1 MSSLKKI
8 APQDYAFLLLVALIW
23 GGNFALIKVGLEQI
37 KPFVMTFIR
46 FSLCVFPFVFFM
58 PRPKIPAYVL
68 AAYGI
73 LFGGGIWG
81 CANIAIYTGT
91 SPGTVSLIIQL
102 SAFITFIIGLIAF
115 KERASN
121 ISIIALAISLAGLFL
136 MLINN
141 NQGSGPL
148 GVAICLLAAF
158 CFSMCTFIIQK
169 YKPKDLLPFMIWSFL
184 FSLPVL
190 FVLALYFEG
199 ADSFYSLKDAI
210 NYKVI
215 VSLISQS
222 YVTTLLGYWIWN
234 YNIRKYSGSTVA
246 PIGLLVPFF
255 AIIISYLFFSYPI
268 NGTVILSIGLV
279 FCGVIL
285 FNLRHS
291 IELLFNK
298 TAIQR

>member
-8 APQDYAFLLLVALIW
+8 SAADCTLLLLVALIW

-37 KPFVMTFIR
+37 TPFVMTFIR
-46 FSLCVFPFVFFM
+46 FFLCVFPFVFFI
-58 PRPKIPAYVL
+58 PRPKTPVHIL

-102 SAFITFIIGLIAF
+102 SAFITFIIGLVAF
-115 KERASN
+115 KEKSSK
-121 ISIIALAISLAGLFL
+121 ISIAALSISLAGLSL
-136 MLINN
+136 MLAKNEK
-141 NQGSGPL
+141 GSDPVG
-148 GVAICLLAAF
+148 IITCLFAAF
-158 CFSMCTFIIQK
+158 CFSLCTFIIQK
-169 YKPKDLLPFMIWSFL
+169 HKPKDLLPFMIWSFL

-190 FVLALYFEG
+190 FILALYFEG
-199 ADSFYSLKDAI
+199 VGSFYSLKDAI
-210 NYKVI
+210 NYKSI
-215 VSLISQS
+215 ISLISQS

-234 YNIRKYSGSTVA
+234 HNIRKYSGSVVA

-268 NGTVILSIGLV
+268 NKTVVFSISLV
-279 FCGVIL
+279 FLGVIL
-285 FNLRHS
+285 FNLRHK
-291 IELLFNK
+291 IDHLLNK
-298 TAIQR
+298 

>member
-1 MSSLKKI
+1 MNNFKKI
-8 APQDYAFLLLVALIW
+8 ALHDYVFLLLVALIW
-23 GGNFALIKVGLEQI
+23 GGNFALIKVGLEHI
-37 KPFVMTFIR
+37 KPFTMTFIR
-46 FSLCVFPFVFFM
+46 FSLCVFPFIFFI
-58 PRPKIPAYVL
+58 PRPKIPASIL

-81 CANIAIYTGT
+81 CANIAIYIGT
-91 SPGTVSLIIQL
+91 SPGTVALIIQL

-121 ISIIALAISLAGLFL
+121 VSIIALAISLSGLFL
-136 MLINN
+136 MLTQN
-141 NQGSGPL
+141 NQSSDPT
-148 GVAICLLAAF
+148 GVSICLLAAF
-158 CFSMCTFIIQK
+158 CFSLCTFIIQK

-190 FVLALYFEG
+190 FILALYFEG
-199 ADSFYSLKDAI
+199 TESFYGLKDAMD
-210 NYKVI
+210 YKVI
-215 VSLISQS
+215 ASLISQS

-268 NGTVILSIGLV
+268 NGTVILSISLV

-291 IELLFNK
+291 IGQWIRK
-298 TAIQR
+298 TATQS